1 MDKNPISTH
10 TLRRLPIYL
19 SYLRDRRDP
28 RVSATTVAGALR
40 LSEVQVRKDLAAI
53 SDGGRPG
60 VGYETEALIRDI
72 ERYLGYDGELKAVL
86 VGAGN
91 LGRALLGYEGFR
103 KCGLRIIAAF
113 DADAALFGRTI
124 AGRAVYPMAA
134 LAGICHA
141 EEAKLGIITVPDA
154 AAQEALNRLVES
166 GIRAI
171 WNFAPARLR
180 APEGVVIQ
188 NENLVASLTVLSRR
202 LSEKISEERTTDSE

>member
-19 SYLRDRRDP
+19 GYLRDRRDP

-202 LSEKISEERTTDSE
+202 LSEKILEERTTDSE